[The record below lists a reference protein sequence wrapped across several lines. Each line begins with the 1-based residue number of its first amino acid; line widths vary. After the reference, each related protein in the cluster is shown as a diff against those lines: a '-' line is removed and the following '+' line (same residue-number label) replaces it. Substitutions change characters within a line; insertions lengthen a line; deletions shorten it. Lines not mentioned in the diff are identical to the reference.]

1 MAEYRGSV
9 GEGLGKGEAICG
21 DGAGQLQP
29 HEIRGLDR
37 RGTSLPGMCFLS
49 ALDLSLP
56 SLPRPSTLLHSRSAI
71 RPSPSSFLLLFF
83 FFFVFVF
90 DTHMQIYIY
99 IYIIRAEQTSR
110 SQTLSPQRG
119 GYYLARTRIYERRE
133 GVGFVQPADRL
144 SSTTDAAIVRCKYG
158 IIPESPKD
166 ERDILFLVA
175 ISFTNRSVERSL
187 LQFRTNK
194 IIASR
199 KISSHLTIS
208 WPEIVVKRE

>member
-99 IYIIRAEQTSR
+99 IYNSSGTDVAVPNSFSTA
-110 SQTLSPQRG
+110 RG
-119 GYYLARTRIYERRE
+119 
-133 GVGFVQPADRL
+133 
-144 SSTTDAAIVRCKYG
+144 
-158 IIPESPKD
+158 
-166 ERDILFLVA
+166 ILFGMDEDIREARRGRLCSTCGSA
-175 ISFTNRSVERSL
+175 FLDNRCSDRSL
-187 LQFRTNK
+187 
-194 IIASR
+194 
-199 KISSHLTIS
+199 
-208 WPEIVVKRE
+208 

>member
-1 MAEYRGSV
+1 MRRWCRAAATSRDTRLRSSW
-9 GEGLGKGEAICG
+9 
-21 DGAGQLQP
+21 
-29 HEIRGLDR
+29 HEPSWHVFPFGPR
-37 RGTSLPGMCFLS
+37 P
-49 ALDLSLP
+49 LP
-56 SLPRPSTLLHSRSAI
+56 SLPSAPFHPATLSLRNPTLSVVFPPS
-71 RPSPSSFLLLFF
+71 LLLLLRLRLRYAHA
-83 FFFVFVF
+83 
-90 DTHMQIYIY
+90 DIYIY
-99 IYIIRAEQTSR
+99 ICIIRAEQTSR

-194 IIASR
+194 IIASDR

>member
-1 MAEYRGSV
+1 MAR
-9 GEGLGKGEAICG
+9 A
-21 DGAGQLQP
+21 
-29 HEIRGLDR
+29 
-37 RGTSLPGMCFLS
+37 FLACVS
-49 ALDLSLP
+49 F
-56 SLPRPSTLLHSRSAI
+56 RPST
-71 RPSPSSFLLLFF
+71 SPFPPFRALPPCYTLAPQSDPLRRLSSFSSSSSSSSSSIR
-83 FFFVFVF
+83 
-90 DTHMQIYIY
+90 TCRYIYIY
-99 IYIIRAEQTSR
+99 ICIIRAEQTSR

-175 ISFTNRSVERSL
+175 ISFTNRSVERSV

-194 IIASR
+194 IIASDR